1 MDMLGL
7 MMQLG
12 VFPPPRTW
20 FRCRL
25 TTTAANPA
33 IEFQGAIDA

>member
-12 VFPPPRTW
+12 VFPTPRTW
-20 FRCRL
+20 IMCRL